1 MKYSRMD
8 HSNEDDT
15 DDEELEKA
23 MSFLKLELLSEIT
36 NYLTAK
42 LERIRTG
49 QISSRREPMPL
60 KAMR

>member
-1 MKYSRMD
+1 MD

-36 NYLTAK
+36 NYLTRK
-42 LERIRTG
+42 LERIRSG
-49 QISSRREPMPL
+49 QFSSSREPMPL

>member
-1 MKYSRMD
+1 MD

-15 DDEELEKA
+15 DDEELGKA
-23 MSFLKLELLSEIT
+23 MSFLKLELLTEIT
-36 NYLTAK
+36 NFLTSK

-49 QISSRREPMPL
+49 QTSSSQRPMTL